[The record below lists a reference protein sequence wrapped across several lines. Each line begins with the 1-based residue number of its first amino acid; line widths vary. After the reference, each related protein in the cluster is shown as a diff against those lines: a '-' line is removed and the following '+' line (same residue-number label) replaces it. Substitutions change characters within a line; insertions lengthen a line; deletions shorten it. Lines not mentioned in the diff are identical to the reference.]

1 MEVIGDAAY
10 LGMGKRES
18 ADPELVTY
26 AAAKRYSRRKK
37 RPKDKLAQ
45 KKRLNSIKCKVDR
58 AINRIRI

>member
-26 AAAKRYSRRKK
+26 AAAKRYSRWKK
-37 RPKDKLAQ
+37 SPKDKLAQ
-45 KKRLNSIKCKVDR
+45 KRDLIRSSVKLTALSIG
-58 AINRIRI
+58 